1 MSVLTDPGSTPRRAL
16 THREG
21 PLLVVGLGNPGTR
34 YAHNRHNIGFQV
46 VERLAARHGFSF
58 IHQKGMSGLLASGY
72 LHGRRLLLLKP
83 QSYMNESGRAV
94 RAARDFYRVDDHAIL
109 VVYDDLD
116 LPFATFRFRPEGGA
130 GGQRGVRSI
139 IQHLGD
145 GQFARLRIGIDRPPG
160 RMDPAAYVLQDF
172 SKAEEKEL
180 ALRREEAVDGIEL
193 WMTDGIVAA
202 MNRYN

>member
-1 MSVLTDPGSTPRRAL
+1 MKRQDADIIAR
-16 THREG
+16 
-21 PLLVVGLGNPGTR
+21 
-34 YAHNRHNIGFQV
+34 
-46 VERLAARHGFSF
+46 VEQA
-58 IHQKGMSGLLASGY
+58 ID
-72 LHGRRLLLLKP
+72 
-83 QSYMNESGRAV
+83 AV
-94 RAARDFYRVDDHAIL
+94 RNGKMVILVDDEDRENEGDLVMAAELVTPAAINFMATYGRGL
-109 VVYDDLD
+109 ICLSLTQEKADALD